1 MTFFFETY
9 GCQMNKAESSAI
21 EQLLLARGWSAAD
34 SAQTADLIIIN
45 TCSVRATAESR
56 VNGRLGWYTALRKE
70 RCEGKPFVLAVTG
83 CMAERLKEKIQE
95 RFPAVDYVVGN
106 FEKERFADI
115 AAAAENAGIK
125 TNENINASPFR
136 AAVFRL
142 PTAGKKPAAV
152 QNVPPYTVGAG
163 LQSARTFGWQAE
175 NDKEDFPDTPAYS
188 FAPLSL
194 EPGAFQAFVPIMH
207 GCNNFCTYCIVPY
220 VRGREISRPFA
231 EIVKELDVLSERN
244 VCEITLL
251 GQNVNSYRHAG
262 QVPQAEQAGQ
272 TGQVGTIDF
281 PLLLDRIAD
290 HLEKTSSPIKWI
302 RFMSSHPKDFSDD
315 LIGVIKN
322 RPRVCRHI
330 HLPVQHGSSRILQK
344 MNRRYSRETYLDL
357 VDRIRSALPDVSLT
371 TDILIGFPGETEE
384 DVEQTLSLMR
394 RVRYEAAFM
403 YYYNPR
409 EGTPACSFA
418 DQVPTDEKKARL
430 QKVIDLQ
437 QVITKEEALKKLGQ
451 TVTVLAESPS
461 RDDKAELLGH
471 TERDFRVVF
480 AAGKELCGYF
490 VQVRL
495 DKLHGNTFRGTII

>member
-83 CMAERLKEKIQE
+83 CMAERLKEKIRE

-115 AAAAENAGIK
+115 AAAAENAARGTEDGSAARSADDVSAGAK
-125 TNENINASPFR
+125 TNVPLFR
-136 AAVFRL
+136 AVS
-142 PTAGKKPAAV
+142 GKKAAV
-152 QNVPPYTVGAG
+152 VQNPADP
-163 LQSARTFGWQAE
+163 QSALSFGDQTE
-175 NDKEDFPDTPAYS
+175 NDKEDFPDKPSYS

-207 GCNNFCTYCIVPY
+207 GCNNFCTFCIVPY

-231 EIVKELDVLSERN
+231 EIVKELDVLSERG

-251 GQNVNSYRHAG
+251 GQNVNSYRWKDGCSALM
-262 QVPQAEQAGQ
+262 
-272 TGQVGTIDF
+272 DF

-302 RFMSSHPKDFSDD
+302 RFMSSHPKDFSDS
-315 LIGVIKN
+315 LIDVIKN

-357 VDRIRSALPDVSLT
+357 VGRIRSALPDVSLT

-471 TERDFRVVF
+471 TERDSRVVF
-480 AAGKELCGYF
+480 AAEKKLCGHF

-495 DKLHGNTFRGTII
+495 DKLHGNTFRGTIV

>member
-70 RCEGKPFVLAVTG
+70 RCDGKPFMLAVTG
-83 CMAERLKEKIQE
+83 CMAERLKEKIRE

-115 AAAAENAGIK
+115 AAAAENAARGAEDGSTACTADDVSAGAK
-125 TNENINASPFR
+125 TNVPLFR
-136 AAVFRL
+136 AVS
-142 PTAGKKPAAV
+142 GKKAAIV
-152 QNVPPYTVGAG
+152 QNPADP
-163 LQSARTFGWQAE
+163 QSALSFGDQTE
-175 NDKEDFPDTPAYS
+175 NDKEDFPDKPAYS

-207 GCNNFCTYCIVPY
+207 GCNNFCTFCIVPY

-251 GQNVNSYRHAG
+251 GQNVNSYRWKDGDA
-262 QVPQAEQAGQ
+262 ALM
-272 TGQVGTIDF
+272 DF

-302 RFMSSHPKDFSDD
+302 RFMSSHPKDLSDD

-371 TDILIGFPGETEE
+371 TDILIGFPGETEA

-471 TERDFRVVF
+471 TERDSRVVF
-480 AAGKELCGYF
+480 AAEKKLCGHF

-495 DKLHGNTFRGTII
+495 DKLHGNTFRGIIV

>member
-83 CMAERLKEKIQE
+83 CMAERLKEKIRE

-115 AAAAENAGIK
+115 AAAAENAARGTEDGSAARSADDVSAGAK
-125 TNENINASPFR
+125 TNVPLFR
-136 AAVFRL
+136 AVS
-142 PTAGKKPAAV
+142 GKKAAV
-152 QNVPPYTVGAG
+152 VQNPADP
-163 LQSARTFGWQAE
+163 QSALSFGDQTE
-175 NDKEDFPDTPAYS
+175 NDKEDFPDKPSYS

-207 GCNNFCTYCIVPY
+207 GCNNFCTFCIVPY

-251 GQNVNSYRHAG
+251 GQNVNSYRWKDGDA
-262 QVPQAEQAGQ
+262 ALM
-272 TGQVGTIDF
+272 DF

-302 RFMSSHPKDFSDD
+302 RFMSSHPKDFSDS
-315 LIGVIKN
+315 LIDVIKN

-357 VDRIRSALPDVSLT
+357 VGRIRSALPDVSLT

-480 AAGKELCGYF
+480 AAGKELCGHF

-495 DKLHGNTFRGTII
+495 DKLHGNTFRGTIV

>member
-9 GCQMNKAESSAI
+9 GCQMNKAESSAV
-21 EQLLLARGWSAAD
+21 ERLLLERGWTASD
-34 SAQTADLIIIN
+34 SEEAADLIIIN
-45 TCSVRATAESR
+45 TCSVRETAESR
-56 VNGRLGWYTALRKE
+56 IRGRLGHYTALRKQRE
-70 RCEGKPFVLAVTG
+70 KGGTAPFVLTVTG
-83 CMAERLKEKIQE
+83 CMAERLKDKLQQD
-95 RFPAVDYVVGN
+95 FPVVDYVIGN
-106 FEKERFADI
+106 FEKKRYADI
-115 AAAAENAGIK
+115 AFSMEAHGGKTSTLFIPKIKDAGASTVKSSPPEVRSAEEFSA
-125 TNENINASPFR
+125 
-136 AAVFRL
+136 
-142 PTAGKKPAAV
+142 
-152 QNVPPYTVGAG
+152 TVNPGG
-163 LQSARTFGWQAE
+163 
-175 NDKEDFPDTPAYS
+175 EDFPDKPVYS

-220 VRGREISRPFA
+220 VRGREISRPVE
-231 EIVKELDVLSERN
+231 EIIKELDMLSERN
-244 VCEITLL
+244 VREITLL
-251 GQNVNSYRHAG
+251 GQNVNSYR
-262 QVPQAEQAGQ
+262 QAGHTEQ
-272 TGQVGTIDF
+272 GGQAPQMQGDTIDF
-281 PLLLDRIAD
+281 PALLERIAS
-290 HLEKTSSPIKWI
+290 HLQKTSSSIEWV
-302 RFMSSHPKDFSDD
+302 RFMSSHPKDFSDE
-315 LIGVIKN
+315 LIRVI
-322 RPRVCRHI
+322 RDYPVICRHI

-344 MNRRYSRETYLDL
+344 MNRRYSRENYLDL
-357 VDRIRSALPDVSLT
+357 VARIRAELPDVSLT
-371 TDILIGFPGETEE
+371 SDILIGFPGETE
-384 DVEQTLSLMR
+384 DDFKQTLSLMEQ
-394 RVRYEAAFM
+394 VRYEAAFM

-480 AAGKELCGYF
+480 AAGKELCGHF

>member
-70 RCEGKPFVLAVTG
+70 RCDGKPFMLAVTG
-83 CMAERLKEKIQE
+83 CMAERLKEKIRE

-115 AAAAENAGIK
+115 AAAAENAARGAEDGSTACTADDVSAGAK
-125 TNENINASPFR
+125 TNAPLFR
-136 AAVFRL
+136 AVS
-142 PTAGKKPAAV
+142 GKKTAVV
-152 QNVPPYTVGAG
+152 QN
-163 LQSARTFGWQAE
+163 SADPQNVLSFGDQTE
-175 NDKEDFPDTPAYS
+175 NDKEDFPDKPAYS

-207 GCNNFCTYCIVPY
+207 GCNNFCTFCIVPY

-231 EIVKELDVLSERN
+231 EIVKELDVLSERG

-251 GQNVNSYRHAG
+251 GQNVNSYRWKDGGSALM
-262 QVPQAEQAGQ
+262 
-272 TGQVGTIDF
+272 DF

-302 RFMSSHPKDFSDD
+302 RFMSSHPKDLSDD

-371 TDILIGFPGETEE
+371 TDILIGFPGETEA

-418 DQVPTDEKKARL
+418 DQVPTDKKKARL

-471 TERDFRVVF
+471 TERDSRVVF
-480 AAGKELCGYF
+480 AAEKKLCGHF

>member
-21 EQLLLARGWSAAD
+21 EQLLLARGWKTAD
-34 SAQTADLIIIN
+34 TAHTADLIIIN

-70 RCEGKPFVLAVTG
+70 RSKSKPFVLAVTG
-83 CMAERLKEKIQE
+83 CMAERLKEKIQA
-95 RFPAVDYVVGN
+95 RFPVVDYVVGN
-106 FEKERFADI
+106 FEKRRFTDI
-115 AAAAENAGIK
+115 AAAAEQAHAGTGESAAHGIQAGSAGAK
-125 TNENINASPFR
+125 TNAPLFR
-136 AAVFRL
+136 AVS
-142 PTAGKKPAAV
+142 GKKAAAV
-152 QNVPPYTVGAG
+152 QNSADP
-163 LQSARTFGWQAE
+163 QSALSFADQSE
-175 NDKEDFPDTPAYS
+175 NDKEDFPDKPAYS

-207 GCNNFCTYCIVPY
+207 GCNNFCTFCIVPY

-231 EIVKELDVLSERN
+231 KIVKELDVLSERN

-251 GQNVNSYRHAG
+251 GQNVNSYRWKDGDSALM
-262 QVPQAEQAGQ
+262 
-272 TGQVGTIDF
+272 DF

-302 RFMSSHPKDFSDD
+302 RFMSSHPKDFSDS
-315 LIGVIKN
+315 LIDVIKN
-322 RPRVCRHI
+322 RSRVCRHI
-330 HLPVQHGSSRILQK
+330 HLPVQHGSTGILRK
-344 MNRRYSRETYLDL
+344 MNRSYSREAYLDL
-357 VDRIRSALPDVSLT
+357 VGRIRAALPDVSLT
-371 TDILIGFPGETEE
+371 SDILIGFPGETDE

-394 RVRYEAAFM
+394 LVRYEAAFM

-418 DQVPTDEKKARL
+418 DQVPMNEKKARL

-437 QVITKEEALKKLGQ
+437 QRITKEEALKKIGQ

-480 AAGKELCGYF
+480 AAGKELCGHF

-495 DKLHGNTFRGTII
+495 DKLHGNTFRGTIV

>member
-1 MTFFFETY
+1 M
-9 GCQMNKAESSAI
+9 
-21 EQLLLARGWSAAD
+21 
-34 SAQTADLIIIN
+34 
-45 TCSVRATAESR
+45 
-56 VNGRLGWYTALRKE
+56 
-70 RCEGKPFVLAVTG
+70 
-83 CMAERLKEKIQE
+83 
-95 RFPAVDYVVGN
+95 
-106 FEKERFADI
+106 
-115 AAAAENAGIK
+115 
-125 TNENINASPFR
+125 FR
-136 AAVFRL
+136 AVS
-142 PTAGKKPAAV
+142 GKKAAIV
-152 QNVPPYTVGAG
+152 QNPADP
-163 LQSARTFGWQAE
+163 QSALSFGDQTE
-175 NDKEDFPDTPAYS
+175 NDKEDFPDKPAYS

-207 GCNNFCTYCIVPY
+207 GCNNFCTFCIVPY

-251 GQNVNSYRHAG
+251 GQNVNSYRWKDGDA
-262 QVPQAEQAGQ
+262 ALM
-272 TGQVGTIDF
+272 DF

-302 RFMSSHPKDFSDD
+302 RFMSSHPKDLSDD

-371 TDILIGFPGETEE
+371 TDILIGFPGETEA

-471 TERDFRVVF
+471 TERDSRVVF
-480 AAGKELCGYF
+480 AAEKKLCGHF

-495 DKLHGNTFRGTII
+495 DKLHGNTFRGIIV

>member
-70 RCEGKPFVLAVTG
+70 RCEGRPFVLAVTG
-83 CMAERLKEKIQE
+83 CMAERLKEKIRE

-115 AAAAENAGIK
+115 AAAAENAAHGTEDGSAARSADDVSAGAK
-125 TNENINASPFR
+125 TNVPLFR
-136 AAVFRL
+136 TVSGKKAAV
-142 PTAGKKPAAV
+142 V
-152 QNVPPYTVGAG
+152 QNVPPYTVCAG
-163 LQSARTFGWQAE
+163 LQSARTFGNQTE
-175 NDKEDFPDTPAYS
+175 NDKEDFPDKPSYS

-207 GCNNFCTYCIVPY
+207 GCNNFCTFCIVPY

-231 EIVKELDVLSERN
+231 EIVKELDVLSEWD

-251 GQNVNSYRHAG
+251 GQNVNSYRWKDGDA
-262 QVPQAEQAGQ
+262 ALM
-272 TGQVGTIDF
+272 DF

-302 RFMSSHPKDFSDD
+302 RFMSSHPKDFSDS
-315 LIGVIKN
+315 LIDVIKN
-322 RPRVCRHI
+322 RSRVCRHI

-357 VDRIRSALPDVSLT
+357 VGRIRSALPDVSLT
-371 TDILIGFPGETEE
+371 TDILIGFPGETEA

-437 QVITKEEALKKLGQ
+437 QVITKEEALKKIGQ

-480 AAGKELCGYF
+480 AAGKELCGHF

-495 DKLHGNTFRGTII
+495 DKLHGNTFRGTIV

>member
-83 CMAERLKEKIQE
+83 CMAERLKEKIRE

-136 AAVFRL
+136 
-142 PTAGKKPAAV
+142 AAV

-207 GCNNFCTYCIVPY
+207 GCNNFCTFCIVPY

-231 EIVKELDVLSERN
+231 EIVKELDVLSERG

-251 GQNVNSYRHAG
+251 GQNVNSYRWKDGGSALM
-262 QVPQAEQAGQ
+262 
-272 TGQVGTIDF
+272 DF

-302 RFMSSHPKDFSDD
+302 RFMSSHPKDLSDD

-357 VDRIRSALPDVSLT
+357 VDRIRAAIPDVSLT
-371 TDILIGFPGETEE
+371 TDILIGFPGETEA

-471 TERDFRVVF
+471 TERDSRVVF
-480 AAGKELCGYF
+480 AAEKKLCGHF

-495 DKLHGNTFRGTII
+495 DKLHGNTFRGTIV

>member
-70 RCEGKPFVLAVTG
+70 RCEGKPFVLALTG

-115 AAAAENAGIK
+115 AAAAENAARGTEDESAARSADDVSAGAK
-125 TNENINASPFR
+125 TNVPLFR
-136 AAVFRL
+136 AVS
-142 PTAGKKPAAV
+142 GKKAAV
-152 QNVPPYTVGAG
+152 MQNPADPQNA
-163 LQSARTFGWQAE
+163 LSFGDQTE
-175 NDKEDFPDTPAYS
+175 NDKEDFPDKPSYS

-207 GCNNFCTYCIVPY
+207 GCNNFCTFCIVPY

-231 EIVKELDVLSERN
+231 EIVKELDVLSERG

-251 GQNVNSYRHAG
+251 GQNVNSYRWKDGDA
-262 QVPQAEQAGQ
+262 ALM
-272 TGQVGTIDF
+272 DF

-302 RFMSSHPKDFSDD
+302 RFMSSHPKDFSDS
-315 LIGVIKN
+315 LIDVIKN
-322 RPRVCRHI
+322 RSRVCRHI

-371 TDILIGFPGETEE
+371 TDILIGFPGETED

-480 AAGKELCGYF
+480 AAGKELCGHF

-495 DKLHGNTFRGTII
+495 DKLHGNTFRGTIV

>member
-70 RCEGKPFVLAVTG
+70 RCDGKPFMLAVTG
-83 CMAERLKEKIQE
+83 CMAERLKEKIRE

-115 AAAAENAGIK
+115 AAAAENAARGAEDGSTACTADDVSVGAK
-125 TNENINASPFR
+125 TNAPLFR
-136 AAVFRL
+136 AVS
-142 PTAGKKPAAV
+142 GKKAAV
-152 QNVPPYTVGAG
+152 VQNSADPQNV
-163 LQSARTFGWQAE
+163 LSFGDQTE
-175 NDKEDFPDTPAYS
+175 NDKEDFPDKPAYS

-207 GCNNFCTYCIVPY
+207 GCNNFCTFCIVPY

-231 EIVKELDVLSERN
+231 EIVKELDVLSERG

-251 GQNVNSYRHAG
+251 GQNVNSYRWKDGGSALM
-262 QVPQAEQAGQ
+262 
-272 TGQVGTIDF
+272 DF

-302 RFMSSHPKDFSDD
+302 RFMSSHPKDLSDD

-371 TDILIGFPGETEE
+371 TDILIGFPGETEA

-471 TERDFRVVF
+471 TERDSRVVF
-480 AAGKELCGYF
+480 AAEKKLCGHF

-495 DKLHGNTFRGTII
+495 DKLHGNTFRGTIV

>member
-34 SAQTADLIIIN
+34 SARTADLIIIN

-70 RCEGKPFVLAVTG
+70 RCEGRPFVLAVTG
-83 CMAERLKEKIQE
+83 CMAERLKEKIRE

-115 AAAAENAGIK
+115 AAAAENAARGTEDGSAARSADDVSAGAK
-125 TNENINASPFR
+125 TNVPLFR
-136 AAVFRL
+136 AVS
-142 PTAGKKPAAV
+142 GKKAAV
-152 QNVPPYTVGAG
+152 VQNSADPQNV
-163 LQSARTFGWQAE
+163 LSFGDQTE
-175 NDKEDFPDTPAYS
+175 NDKEDFPDKPAYS

-207 GCNNFCTYCIVPY
+207 GCNNFCTFCIVPY

-231 EIVKELDVLSERN
+231 EIVKELDVLSERG

-251 GQNVNSYRHAG
+251 GQNVNSYRWKDEDA
-262 QVPQAEQAGQ
+262 ALM
-272 TGQVGTIDF
+272 DF

-302 RFMSSHPKDFSDD
+302 RFMSSHPKDLSDD

-357 VDRIRSALPDVSLT
+357 VGRIRSALPDVSLT

-480 AAGKELCGYF
+480 AAGKELCGHF

-495 DKLHGNTFRGTII
+495 DKLHGNTFRGTIV

>member
-83 CMAERLKEKIQE
+83 CMAERLKEKIRE

-115 AAAAENAGIK
+115 AAAAENAARGTENGSAARSADDVSAGAK
-125 TNENINASPFR
+125 TNVPLFR
-136 AAVFRL
+136 AVSGR
-142 PTAGKKPAAV
+142 KAAV
-152 QNVPPYTVGAG
+152 VQNPADP
-163 LQSARTFGWQAE
+163 QSALSFGDQTE
-175 NDKEDFPDTPAYS
+175 NDKEDFPDKPSYS

-207 GCNNFCTYCIVPY
+207 GCNNFCTFCIVPY

-251 GQNVNSYRHAG
+251 GQNVNSYRWKDGDA
-262 QVPQAEQAGQ
+262 ALM
-272 TGQVGTIDF
+272 DF

-302 RFMSSHPKDFSDD
+302 RFMSSHPKDLSDD
-315 LIGVIKN
+315 LISVIKN

-480 AAGKELCGYF
+480 AAGKELCGHF

>member
-70 RCEGKPFVLAVTG
+70 RCDGKPFMLAVTG
-83 CMAERLKEKIQE
+83 CMAERLKEKIRE

-115 AAAAENAGIK
+115 AAAAENAAYGTEDGSAARSADDVSAGAK
-125 TNENINASPFR
+125 TNVPLFR
-136 AAVFRL
+136 AVS
-142 PTAGKKPAAV
+142 GKKAAV
-152 QNVPPYTVGAG
+152 VQNSADPQNV
-163 LQSARTFGWQAE
+163 LSFGDQTE
-175 NDKEDFPDTPAYS
+175 NDKEDFPDKPAYS

-207 GCNNFCTYCIVPY
+207 GCNNFCTFCIVPY

-251 GQNVNSYRHAG
+251 GQNVNSYRWKDGDA
-262 QVPQAEQAGQ
+262 ALM
-272 TGQVGTIDF
+272 DF

-302 RFMSSHPKDFSDD
+302 RFMSSHPKDLSDD

-471 TERDFRVVF
+471 TERDSRVVF
-480 AAGKELCGYF
+480 AAEKKLCGHF

-495 DKLHGNTFRGTII
+495 DKLHGNTFRGTIV